1 MKILL
6 ANKFFFNKGG
16 SERVMFQERDW
27 LKAHGH
33 EIVDFSMADERNEP
47 SPFAGDFLSYRDF
60 AAPATPLEKLRL
72 ARDFV
77 HCGEAVRRITALAE
91 RERPHIAHLHNI
103 YHHLTPSIIPALKRL
118 GIKVVMTLHDYKTVC
133 PAYLMLDKDG
143 KICRKCEPHR
153 FYKPLTTNC
162 QGSRFK
168 GLLLAT
174 ERSFH
179 HWLASYDGVDAFIA
193 PSAFLCA
200 TVTRHVLPRSKVR
213 VIANGIEVERF
224 SPTCTDAAYALYIG
238 RLSREKGIPTLLEA
252 HNCLGA
258 SIPLKVVGSGPE
270 EEALRARYPFAE
282 YLGQRSWEEVI
293 ALMDCASYVAV
304 PSEWYE
310 NCPMVVLEAMS
321 LAKPVLG
328 AAIGGIPELLEDGR
342 TGLLFRAGDVQD
354 LCRKMERLWVT
365 PSLRRDMGLAARVR
379 AEERYTLER
388 HMEQVVALYEE
399 LLAAPAPAPN
409 PTRIHFSRKDKPMP
423 VDTAEKA
430 GSTSKGPDQGRP
442 LPKEGLVCLTYRCNA
457 HCHMCNIWD
466 FPTSTAEEI
475 TPADLE
481 KLPPGFKF
489 INLTG
494 GEPFLRADIAEVVET
509 VLPKTERVVISTNG
523 WFTDRITALLE
534 RFPQKV
540 GVRVSLEGLP
550 ATNDQLR
557 GLKDGFDHGLR
568 TLLRLRAMGVPD
580 IGFGI
585 TVSDKNALD
594 MLDLY
599 ELSESMG
606 LEFAT
611 AAMHNNFYFHK
622 FDNSFRDTEMI
633 SEQFRRLA
641 VRLLRT
647 RRPKN
652 WFRAWFNYG
661 LANYV
666 RGGKRLLPC
675 EVGSDLFFLDPFG
688 EVRPCNG
695 MEASMGNLKRA
706 SFEEI
711 WNSPEA
717 GDVRRRVCRCDAQC
731 WMIGSV
737 APAMKKRLSV
747 PAAWIARNQLR
758 LLRGK
763 DVDWSFP
770 ESAPR
775 GPGGGCAGSC
785 GHEGGN
791 DAAKDDKSGNGD
803 CGCA

>member
-1 MKILL
+1 MKILQ
-6 ANKFFFNKGG
+6 ANKFFYNKGG
-16 SERVMFQERDW
+16 SERVLFQERAW
-27 LKAHGH
+27 LLEHGH
-33 EIVDFSMADERNEP
+33 EVVDFSMSDPRNEP
-47 SPFAGDFLSYRDF
+47 SPYADDFLSHRDF
-60 AAPATPLEKLRL
+60 GAPAGSPGEKLRL
-72 ARDFV
+72 GANFV
-77 HCGEAVRRITALAE
+77 HCAEAVRKITALAE
-91 RERPHIAHLHNI
+91 REKPDIAHLHNI

-133 PAYLMLDKDG
+133 PAYVMLDKDG
-143 KICRKCEPHR
+143 NICRKCEPHR
-153 FYKPLTTNC
+153 FYKPLTANC

-168 GLLLAT
+168 GLLLAA
-174 ERSFH
+174 ERSLH
-179 HWLASYDGVDAFIA
+179 HWLGSYDGVDAFIA
-193 PSAFLCA
+193 PSRFLRD
-200 TVTRHVLPRSKVR
+200 TVTRHVLPRRKVR
-213 VIANGIEVERF
+213 VIPNGIEVERF
-224 SPTCTDAAYALYIG
+224 SPSCTDAAYALYIG

-252 HNCLGA
+252 HNRMGA

-270 EEALRARYPFAE
+270 ADALRTRYPFAE
-282 YLGQRSWEEVI
+282 YLGQRSWDEVV

-328 AAIGGIPELLEDGR
+328 ANIGGIPELVEDGVS
-342 TGLLFRAGDVQD
+342 GLLFRPGDADD

-365 PSLRRDMGLAARVR
+365 PSLRREMGLAARAR

-388 HMEQVVALYEE
+388 HMRQVVELYEE
-399 LLAAPAPAPN
+399 LLAQPAPAPN
-409 PTRIHFSRKDKPMP
+409 RTRITFSRKDTNMP
-423 VDTAEKA
+423 AEPA
-430 GSTSKGPDQGRP
+430 ASAPQARP
-442 LPKEGLVCLTYRCNA
+442 LPREGLVCLTYRCNA

-466 FPTSTAEEI
+466 FPSDPKDEVG
-475 TPADLE
+475 PADLE
-481 KLPPGFKF
+481 KLPGGFKF

-494 GEPFLRADIAEVVET
+494 GEPFLRKDIAEVVET

-523 WFTDRITALLE
+523 WFTDRITGLME
-534 RFPQKV
+534 RFPEKV

-550 ATNDQLR
+550 ATNDKLR
-557 GLKDGFDHGLR
+557 GLRDGFDHGLR
-568 TLLRLRAMGVPD
+568 TLLRLRAMGVCD

-599 ELSESMG
+599 ELSEAMG

-611 AAMHNNFYFHK
+611 ATMHNNYYFHK
-622 FDNSFRDTEMI
+622 FDNSFADTDLI

-641 VRLLRT
+641 VRLLKT

-695 MEASMGNLKRA
+695 MEASMGNIRNA

-717 GDVRRRVCRCDAQC
+717 DAVRARVRCCDAQC

-747 PAAWIARNQLR
+747 PATWIARNKLR
-758 LLRGK
+758 LLRGQEIDWTFP
-763 DVDWSFP
+763 DV
-770 ESAPR
+770 APR
-775 GPGGGCAGSC
+775 GSGGSC
-785 GHEGGN
+785 GGDGG
-791 DAAKDDKSGNGD
+791 SCGGS
-803 CGCA
+803 CGCE